1 MKIANFRRIF
11 ILTLVS
17 IISVMLMG
25 CTPKPIS
32 ESEVKKVIEEYFLNE
47 YRGDYNVSSEVVLR
61 QTDKENKTDYVWTHI
76 IAENDL
82 VSVECD
88 GELEYVLYNE
98 GWQLNNCDLNN
109 MHYDIKKTTVTE
121 DEAKEML
128 LSDIVTEYDELSF
141 ENRATDLYSGN
152 DTFVFHGKY
161 SEGYMDKT
169 DIIYVTYR
177 FGLYDGWKYDMS
189 NVGNTLEEW
198 NVYGKW
204 TYKSSDSDMWIEI
217 LDITENEIE
226 IAYDFNYTC
235 AYEKALSGMQ
245 LKKEHYVS
253 NGTVRRA
260 LRCEGNEIAF
270 NLVTDQSDTPY
281 VYITPEGGLT
291 FDGVWY
297 NEEDTFVFY
306 YEDGDGY
313 QTRAESGLWSD
324 EIYLNKK
331 RLISFTNYVPT
342 NSIESH
348 NGNKFETLGYI
359 SNSTETAANTYNLYG
374 QYKELHGT
382 VVLNKNSQPENFGEI
397 KIWGDN
403 ELLYCVQASELS
415 PENSEKSIVVDV
427 TGVKELTIECSGD
440 PAFYYSEIF
449 GSSHRFDDP
458 VIGLHVS
465 KVTK

>member
-1 MKIANFRRIF
+1 MEKIREIVGKEYAN
-11 ILTLVS
+11 TLG
-17 IISVMLMG
+17 IIAYKNG
-25 CTPKPIS
+25 
-32 ESEVKKVIEEYFLNE
+32 KKVIEEYFLNE

-76 IAENDL
+76 MAENDL

-109 MHYDIKKTTVTE
+109 MHYEIKKTTVTE

-128 LSDIVTEYDELSF
+128 LRDIVTEYDELSF

-245 LKKEHYVS
+245 LKKCH
-253 NGTVRRA
+253 
-260 LRCEGNEIAF
+260 
-270 NLVTDQSDTPY
+270 
-281 VYITPEGGLT
+281 
-291 FDGVWY
+291 
-297 NEEDTFVFY
+297 
-306 YEDGDGY
+306 
-313 QTRAESGLWSD
+313 
-324 EIYLNKK
+324 
-331 RLISFTNYVPT
+331 IS
-342 NSIESH
+342 
-348 NGNKFETLGYI
+348 
-359 SNSTETAANTYNLYG
+359 
-374 QYKELHGT
+374 
-382 VVLNKNSQPENFGEI
+382 
-397 KIWGDN
+397 
-403 ELLYCVQASELS
+403 
-415 PENSEKSIVVDV
+415 
-427 TGVKELTIECSGD
+427 
-440 PAFYYSEIF
+440 
-449 GSSHRFDDP
+449 
-458 VIGLHVS
+458 
-465 KVTK
+465 